1 MNEEATIAAIS
12 SAVGNGGI
20 SVIRVSGSQAFEI
33 ADRIFRGKR
42 KIAEAASHTILYGK
56 IVDGERM
63 VDEVLVL
70 VMRAPKTY
78 TCEDVVEIDCHGGVL
93 VTRKI
98 LGLLIKAGARTAQ
111 PGEFTKRAF
120 MNGRIDLSRAEAVM
134 DLIRARSDYALEG
147 SVRQL
152 KGNIFESIV
161 EIRTSMIEDVAR
173 IEAALDDPE
182 HLSLDGFLDEFKEKV
197 AGYLKRLQK
206 MERNADR
213 GRMLREGI
221 NIVILGKPNVGK
233 SSLLNLLLG
242 EERAI
247 VTDIAGTTRDTLEE
261 SINLDGILLNL
272 VDTAGI
278 RQTEDV
284 VEKIGVERSSASA
297 KKADLVLYVVDAS
310 IPLSEEDFE
319 ILELIREKKGLILL
333 NKSDLPAQVRKE
345 DMEKYSNKIV
355 LELSA
360 RKGTGISELRE
371 VIEEL
376 FYNGKIDFN
385 DEIYLS
391 NMRQKEAVQRA
402 VKALLLV
409 KEGLAQG
416 MPEDFLTIDMMSAY
430 ECLGEVI
437 GESLRDDLAD
447 TIFEKFCMGK

>member
-33 ADRIFRGKR
+33 ADCIFKGKQ

-70 VMRAPKTY
+70 VMRAPRTY

-161 EIRTSMIEDVAR
+161 EIRASMIDDVAR
-173 IEAALDDPE
+173 IESALDDPE
-182 HLSLDGFLDEFKEKV
+182 HLSLDGFLDEFREKV
-197 AGYLKRLQK
+197 EGYLERLQG

-221 NIVILGKPNVGK
+221 NTVILGKPNVGK

-261 SINLDGILLNL
+261 SINLDGVLLNL

-284 VEKIGVERSSASA
+284 VEKIGVERSSMSA
-297 KKADLVLYVVDAS
+297 EKADFVLYVVDGS
-310 IPLSEEDFE
+310 KPLSEEDFE
-319 ILELIREKKGLILL
+319 IMRLIRGKKGLILL
-333 NKSDLPAQVRKE
+333 NKSDLPAQVLKE
-345 DMEKYSNKIV
+345 DMEKYSDKPI

-360 RKGTGISELRE
+360 KKGTGVSELRG

-391 NMRQKEAVQRA
+391 NMRQIEAVQRA

-409 KEGLAQG
+409 KEGIEQG

>member
-33 ADRIFRGKR
+33 VDRIFKGKQ
-42 KIAEAASHTILYGK
+42 KVKEAASHTILYGK

-70 VMRAPKTY
+70 VMHAPRTY

-98 LGLLIKAGARTAQ
+98 LELLIKAGARTAK

-161 EIRTSMIEDVAR
+161 EIRTGMIEDVAR

-182 HLSLDGFLDEFKEKV
+182 HLSVDGFLDEFQEKV
-197 AGYLKRLQK
+197 DGYLKKLQK

-221 NIVILGKPNVGK
+221 NTVILGKPNVGK

-278 RQTEDV
+278 RKTEDV
-284 VEKIGVERSSASA
+284 VEKIGVERSSESA
-297 KKADLVLYVVDAS
+297 KKADFILYVVDAS
-310 IPLSEEDFE
+310 KPLSEEDFE
-319 ILELIREKKGLILL
+319 ILELIREKKGLILM
-333 NKSDLPAQVRKE
+333 NKSDLPLKVSKS
-345 DMEKYSNKIV
+345 DMEKYSNKPI

-360 RKGTGISELRE
+360 KKGTGISRLRE
-371 VIEEL
+371 AIEEL
-376 FYNGKIDFN
+376 FYDGQINFN
-385 DEIYLS
+385 EEIYLS
-391 NMRQKEAVQRA
+391 NMRQKEAVSRA
-402 VKALLLV
+402 VEALLLV
-409 KEGLAQG
+409 KDGLEQG

>member
-33 ADRIFRGKR
+33 VDRIFKGKT
-42 KIAEAASHTILYGK
+42 KVSEAASHTILYGK
-56 IVDGERM
+56 IMEEERM

-70 VMRAPKTY
+70 VMHAPRTY
-78 TCEDVVEIDCHGGVL
+78 TCENVVEIDCHGGVL

-98 LGLLIKAGARTAQ
+98 LGLLIKAGARTAK
-111 PGEFTKRAF
+111 PGEFTRRAF
-120 MNGRIDLSRAEAVM
+120 MNGRIDLSQAEAVM
-134 DLIRARSDYALEG
+134 DLIRAKSDYALEG

-161 EIRTSMIEDVAR
+161 EIRTGMIEDVAR
-173 IEAALDDPE
+173 IEASLDDPE
-182 HLSLDGFLDEFKEKV
+182 HLSLEGFREVFQENIEK
-197 AGYLKRLQK
+197 YLSKLQK
-206 MERNADR
+206 MEKNADR

-221 NIVILGKPNVGK
+221 NTVILGKPNVGK

-247 VTDIAGTTRDTLEE
+247 VTEIAGTTRDTLEE

-278 RQTEDV
+278 RKTEDV

-297 KKADLVLYVVDAS
+297 KKADFVLYVVDSSQA
-310 IPLSEEDFE
+310 LSSEDFE

-333 NKSDLPAQVRKE
+333 NKSDLPRQISAQ
-345 DMEKYSNKIV
+345 DMEKYSNKQVI
-355 LELSA
+355 ELSA
-360 RKGTGISELRE
+360 KEGTGISKLRQM
-371 VIEEL
+371 IEEL
-376 FYNGKIDFN
+376 FYAGKINFN

-391 NMRQKEAVQRA
+391 NMRQKEAVSRA
-402 VKALLLV
+402 VEALLLV
-409 KEGLAQG
+409 KEGLEQG
-416 MPEDFLTIDMMSAY
+416 MPEDFLTIDLMNAY